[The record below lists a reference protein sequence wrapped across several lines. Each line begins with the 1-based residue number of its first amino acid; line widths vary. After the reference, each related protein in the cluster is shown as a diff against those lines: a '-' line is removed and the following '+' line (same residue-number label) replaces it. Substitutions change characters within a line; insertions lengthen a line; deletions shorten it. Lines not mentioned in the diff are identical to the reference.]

1 MRPKRLPR
9 TWGDVRRDWPM
20 LTAYQRFE
28 TAVGLVLTLVI
39 GAVVLVALYR
49 LVVGVFD
56 TLVLQALNPLD
67 HGVFQKVFGDI
78 LTVLIAL
85 EFNHTLQVV
94 LARERGVIQTKV
106 VILIALLALVR
117 KLIVVDFYAVSPA
130 FLAALSGLLLSLGVT
145 YWLMRERD
153 DQAQAP
159 RRVKMGSSAGQ
170 RNRAGIPV
178 VPTPRD
184 T

>member
-1 MRPKRLPR
+1 MDSPVKPKRLPR
-9 TWGDVRRDWPM
+9 TWGDIGRDWPL
-20 LTAYQRFE
+20 LTVYQRFE
-28 TAVGLVLTLVI
+28 TGVGLVLTLVI
-39 GAVVLVALYR
+39 AAVVLVALYR

-67 HGVFQKVFGDI
+67 HSVFQKVFGDI

-94 LARERGVIQTKV
+94 LARGRGVIQIKV
-106 VILIALLALVR
+106 VVLIALLALVR

-145 YWLMRERD
+145 YWLVRDRD
-153 DQAQAP
+153 DRLP
-159 RRVKMGSSAGQ
+159 RARQ
-170 RNRAGIPV
+170 DR
-178 VPTPRD
+178 TPSR
-184 T
+184 TAL

>member
-1 MRPKRLPR
+1 MDPLVRPKPVAR
-9 TWGDVRRDWPM
+9 TWGDIRRDWPL

-28 TAVGLVLTLVI
+28 TGVGLILTLVI
-39 GAVVLVALYR
+39 AAVVLVALYR

-94 LARERGVIQTKV
+94 LARERGAIQIKV

-130 FLAALSGLLLSLGVT
+130 FLAALSALLLSLGVT

-153 DQAQAP
+153 DRLRP
-159 RRVKMGSSAGQ
+159 PPP
-170 RNRAGIPV
+170 NRPPSGTAL
-178 VPTPRD
+178 
-184 T
+184 